1 MSTAFNDYC
10 TVCDRLI
17 PSSPQKTNNSNKK
30 IQRDNETKNNSQSDK
45 LYCSEDCKLKDSNP
59 LNEKLLSHLHKKI
72 KTSHSQDLTP
82 PFSYSKNITASN
94 LFEPATS
101 LSSSPSSSTIPFDEL
116 DKLDSLLISPLL
128 LPQDGVANAKKEFH
142 STHVNGYDDT
152 NEHYLNLTDCL
163 KLDSG
168 YQLHSKAH
176 LGYENDLPRSNDTN
190 DNSLISDQIIENNY
204 NLWFRLSSS

>member
-17 PSSPQKTNNSNKK
+17 PTSPQKANNNTSK
-30 IQRDNETKNNSQSDK
+30 IQRSNETKNSSQSNK

-59 LNEKLLSHLHKKI
+59 LNEKLLSHLHKKT
-72 KTSHSQDLTP
+72 KSSHSHDITP
-82 PFSYSKNITASN
+82 PLSYSKNLTASN

-101 LSSSPSSSTIPFDEL
+101 LSSSPTSSTIPFDEL
-116 DKLDSLLISPLL
+116 EKLDSLLISPLL
-128 LPQDGVANAKKEFH
+128 LPQDGNFNAKQELNP
-142 STHVNGYDDT
+142 TRVDEYDD
-152 NEHYLNLTDCL
+152 NEHYLNLTDSL
-163 KLDSG
+163 RLDSG

-176 LGYENDLPRSNDTN
+176 LGYENDLPRSSDII
-190 DNSLISDQIIENNY
+190 DDHLISDQIIENNY